1 MSSPNL
7 FNVLTN
13 GSSGDHEIIP
23 ASSDEKIRIRQLNI
37 QNQGL
42 SSTTVSIKNQGSVLI
57 GPIILPENSLISLEL
72 TSEEYENYFVLSKN
86 TSLEINIGSNVPV
99 LVFGWSMRY

>member
-23 ASSDEKIRIRQLNI
+23 ATPDEKVRVRQLNI
-37 QNQGL
+37 QNQGS
-42 SSTTVSIKNQGSVLI
+42 SSTSVSIKNQGNILI
-57 GPIILPENSLISLEL
+57 GPIVLPEGSLISLEL
-72 TSEEYENYFVLSKN
+72 TSEEYENFFVLSKN
-86 TSLEINIGSNVPV
+86 TSLVINVNTNEPV